1 MLVLLL
7 AMVQGTW
14 AQSAFG
20 NVPETVDAANAT
32 ITKMGHLTMT
42 VEKEVTVD
50 PLTQKTDT
58 LVKVKNI
65 EWNTETGTAQARQ
78 ARRQA
83 PRRSGF
89 DNKECPR

>member
-1 MLVLLL
+1 M
-7 AMVQGTW
+7 
-14 AQSAFG
+14 
-20 NVPETVDAANAT
+20 PETVDAADAT

-65 EWNTETGTAQARQ
+65 E
-78 ARRQA
+78 
-83 PRRSGF
+83 
-89 DNKECPR
+89 

>member
-1 MLVLLL
+1 M
-7 AMVQGTW
+7 

-20 NVPETVDAANAT
+20 NVPETVDAADAT
-32 ITKMGHLTMT
+32 ITEMGHLTMT

-65 EWNTETGTAQARQ
+65 EWDTEKLRRR
-78 ARRQA
+78 ARRA
-83 PRRSGF
+83 LGFGLHARR
-89 DNKECPR
+89 